1 MSQKDKIERRKDKRK
16 LKRKKEREGER
27 KIKKN
32 KNKEIENEREREL
45 FPPPRPRGLT
55 RYLSRHL
62 IPVMVQTPS
71 WLISGNETIFMVCT
85 SPPPSPT
92 MVWGRGGGYVWLIL
106 RILFQHRSRY

>member
-1 MSQKDKIERRKDKRK
+1 MKQDSHVKNDQKIAIEEGNNKETEKEGN
-16 LKRKKEREGER
+16 RKKEKRTRKQREEER
-27 KIKKN
+27 
-32 KNKEIENEREREL
+32 RREL

-85 SPPPSPT
+85 SPPPPPST
-92 MVWGRGGGYVWLIL
+92 MVGVGEGGRGMCG
-106 RILFQHRSRY
+106 